1 MDTYQLDP
9 RWIKQP
15 QQQQVQQQ
23 LQGSQPVTPSGVS
36 RTGSFVGRDNSFRR
50 PPSHQD
56 SFRNDASSMSI
67 VFNANW
73 VKILNPIGEGAF
85 SRVYEGIYT
94 NPDTLEESV
103 VAVKILKKNML
114 KRRSDCLRFIKEAKI
129 MTKICHRNI
138 VACYGIGKYDDEDEQ
153 NPGSLFIVQE
163 LVRGGNLLH
172 KVYKQMLNRHKCV
185 YTSAEALEWL
195 CDVAAGMQYLHSTSD
210 IKPMIIH
217 RDLKLENIML
227 MPDEGPTGTV
237 AKLVDFGLHKVID
250 DRIKKVV
257 KRVMSEANMGGM
269 LARRHMQQQ
278 AAEGEIG
285 EEEDELEAALAQQ
298 RREQAAMMMATAAG
312 HGSGGGAA
320 VTGASGGVS
329 PSGAAAGGAATGAS
343 RLRRVAGEAGSASSM
358 PAVSEDGEEE
368 EEGGGEGQGQQQGQV
383 SAGSAAAAAQ
393 GEARNGSMS
402 RSPLGRPAQPVIP
415 EDGTTVE
422 GIVPQD
428 AVRRLRAPP
437 KKQNSMQKL
446 MAKMKEI
453 KLRVTGKMSPEGGA
467 ANETAAAAGGGTAAG
482 VMPAA
487 AAAAAGTGVKPGA
500 VAGSG
505 GSGAEEVSGASAESV
520 NPEVKERQVKIAQN
534 EALLNKMI
542 QQQNSTMAAAEKAQ
556 IMDDLGIMAGPTAS
570 EKKRAPPRR
579 AVTWV
584 NEVRYNLT
592 EAVGSWAYM
601 APEVVLGQP
610 YNEKVDVFSF
620 GVILF
625 EVLNRKL
632 MLVDEIKNDP
642 RKDAQAYAERVARGF
657 RPEIPRRWPDQL
669 RELITMCWAQD
680 PHLRPNFTA
689 VVDML
694 EEVVNSGC
702 VSKLDIMYWSRPG
715 GFA

>member
-1 MDTYQLDP
+1 
-9 RWIKQP
+9 
-15 QQQQVQQQ
+15 
-23 LQGSQPVTPSGVS
+23 
-36 RTGSFVGRDNSFRR
+36 
-50 PPSHQD
+50 
-56 SFRNDASSMSI
+56 MSI
-67 VFNANW
+67 VFNASW

-114 KRRSDCLRFIKEAKI
+114 KRR
-129 MTKICHRNI
+129 NI
-138 VACYGIGKYDDEDEQ
+138 VACYGIGKYDDEDDQ

-312 HGSGGGAA
+312 HGGAAAAAAAAANSGGGA
-320 VTGASGGVS
+320 GGGGGS
-329 PSGAAAGGAATGAS
+329 PSGAAGGD
-343 RLRRVAGEAGSASSM
+343 AGSASAM

-368 EEGGGEGQGQQQGQV
+368 EAVEGPAAGAGTGVAGG
-383 SAGSAAAAAQ
+383 AAAGQ
-393 GEARNGSMS
+393 GEARNGSFS
-402 RSPLGRPAQPVIP
+402 RSPLGRPAQPAIP
-415 EDGTTVE
+415 EDGTAVDVTE
-422 GIVPQD
+422 DP
-428 AVRRLRAPP
+428 VRRLRAPP

-453 KLRVTGKMSPEGGA
+453 KLRVTGKLPADGTSAAEGMAPGGA
-467 ANETAAAAGGGTAAG
+467 ATAASAAATAGAAGATAAKPAAAGVGGAGEEAAGGGG
-482 VMPAA
+482 DL
-487 AAAAAGTGVKPGA
+487 
-500 VAGSG
+500 
-505 GSGAEEVSGASAESV
+505 SAEAR
-520 NPEVKERQVKIAQN
+520 EKQVKMAQN
-534 EALLNKMI
+534 EALLNKLI

-556 IMDDLGIMAGPTAS
+556 IMDDLGIVAGPAAT
-570 EKKRAPPRR
+570 ERKRAPPRR

-669 RELITMCWAQD
+669 RELITLCWAQD

>member
-1 MDTYQLDP
+1 
-9 RWIKQP
+9 
-15 QQQQVQQQ
+15 
-23 LQGSQPVTPSGVS
+23 
-36 RTGSFVGRDNSFRR
+36 
-50 PPSHQD
+50 
-56 SFRNDASSMSI
+56 MSI

-138 VACYGIGKYDDEDEQ
+138 VACYGIGKYDDEDDQ

-195 CDVAAGMQYLHSTSD
+195 CDVAAGMEYLHSTSE

-227 MPDEGPTGTV
+227 MPDDGPTGTI

-278 AAEGEIG
+278 QADGEAG

-298 RREQAAMMMATAAG
+298 RREQAAMMAATAAG
-312 HGSGGGAA
+312 PGPAAANGGAGGA
-320 VTGASGGVS
+320 NGGASGGAS
-329 PSGAAAGGAATGAS
+329 PTSGASSS
-343 RLRRVAGEAGSASSM
+343 RLRRAAGDVGSASAM

-368 EEGGGEGQGQQQGQV
+368 EE
-383 SAGSAAAAAQ
+383 AAAPAGA
-393 GEARNGSMS
+393 GNGSS
-402 RSPLGRPAQPVIP
+402 FTRSPLGRPVPAPIP
-415 EDGTTVE
+415 EDGAAAPPAE
-422 GIVPQD
+422 GAGAADP
-428 AVRRLRAPP
+428 VRRLRAPP

-453 KLRVTGKMSPEGGA
+453 KLRVTGKMADSGVAGAEGA
-467 ANETAAAAGGGTAAG
+467 AGAAAPAQAAAGAAG
-482 VMPAA
+482 AAADAAAKPPAA
-487 AAAAAGTGVKPGA
+487 AAAADAD
-500 VAGSG
+500 
-505 GSGAEEVSGASAESV
+505 
-520 NPEVKERQVKIAQN
+520 PEAADKAAKMAAN

-542 QQQNSTMAAAEKAQ
+542 AQQNSTMAANEKAQ
-556 IMDDLGIMAGPTAS
+556 IMDDLGIMTGPAAS

-657 RPEIPRRWPDQL
+657 RPEIPRRWPDEL

-694 EEVVNSGC
+694 DEIVASGC

>member
-15 QQQQVQQQ
+15 QQQQQQQQQVQQQ
-23 LQGSQPVTPSGVS
+23 LQGSQPQTPAGVS
-36 RTGSFVGRDNSFRR
+36 RNGSFAGRDNSFRR

-298 RREQAAMMMATAAG
+298 RREQAAMMAATAAG
-312 HGSGGGAA
+312 NGSGSGGGAA
-320 VTGASGGVS
+320 AAGAN
-329 PSGAAAGGAATGAS
+329 GAAGAASS
-343 RLRRVAGEAGSASSM
+343 RLRRAAGDAGSTSAM

-368 EEGGGEGQGQQQGQV
+368 EAGG
-383 SAGSAAAAAQ
+383 AADGAQ
-393 GEARNGSMS
+393 GAGAADGARNGSFS
-402 RSPLGRPAQPVIP
+402 RSPLGRPVQPAIP
-415 EDGTTVE
+415 EDGATVE
-422 GIVPQD
+422 GIAPQD

-453 KLRVTGKMSPEGGA
+453 KLRVTGKMPAETSGGGA
-467 ANETAAAAGGGTAAG
+467 EASAGSAGSAAAAGTAAAQ
-482 VMPAA
+482 PAA
-487 AAAAAGTGVKPGA
+487 AAAAAKPEEAAAAAGV
-500 VAGSG
+500 G
-505 GSGAEEVSGASAESV
+505 GGDLSAEAR
-520 NPEVKERQVKIAQN
+520 ERQAKMAQN

-542 QQQNSTMAAAEKAQ
+542 QQQNSTMAATEKAQ
-556 IMDDLGIMAGPTAS
+556 IMDDLGIMAGPAAS

>member
-1 MDTYQLDP
+1 MAGYQLDP
-9 RWIKQP
+9 RWAKGREDAGTAP
-15 QQQQVQQQ
+15 AEQQQQA
-23 LQGSQPVTPSGVS
+23 GSRP
-36 RTGSFVGRDNSFRR
+36 GSFTALGEVRGASRSASKEASFRT
-50 PPSHQD
+50 D
-56 SFRNDASSMSI
+56 TSSMSI

-73 VKILNPIGEGAF
+73 VKILNLIGEGAF
-85 SRVYEGIYT
+85 SRVYEGVYT
-94 NPDTLEESV
+94 NPDSSEESV

-129 MTKICHRNI
+129 MTKITHRNI

-172 KVYKQMLNRHKCV
+172 KARDPKPPHPHPTNRQVYKQMLNRHKCV

-195 CDVAAGMQYLHSTSD
+195 CDVASGMQYLHSSSD
-210 IKPMIIH
+210 VKPMIIH

-257 KRVMSEANMGGM
+257 KRVMSEANMGGL

-278 AAEGEIG
+278 QAVDELGLGVG

-298 RREQAAMMMATAAG
+298 RREQAAMM
-312 HGSGGGAA
+312 
-320 VTGASGGVS
+320 GV
-329 PSGAAAGGAATGAS
+329 A
-343 RLRRVAGEAGSASSM
+343 
-358 PAVSEDGEEE
+358 
-368 EEGGGEGQGQQQGQV
+368 
-383 SAGSAAAAAQ
+383 
-393 GEARNGSMS
+393 
-402 RSPLGRPAQPVIP
+402 PV
-415 EDGTTVE
+415 DT
-422 GIVPQD
+422 
-428 AVRRLRAPP
+428 VRRLRAPP

-453 KLRVTGKMSPEGGA
+453 KMRVTGKMATDGGLEVGPASQEQPPQGKPAGA
-467 ANETAAAAGGGTAAG
+467 ASTAAA
-482 VMPAA
+482 P
-487 AAAAAGTGVKPGA
+487 
-500 VAGSG
+500 
-505 GSGAEEVSGASAESV
+505 AEEEAELSAEQRG
-520 NPEVKERQVKIAQN
+520 RQAKIAQN
-534 EALLNKMI
+534 EALLNRII
-542 QQQNSTMAAAEKAQ
+542 QQQSQTMAATEKAQ
-556 IMDDLGIMAGPTAS
+556 ILDDLGITMGPVL

-579 AVTWV
+579 AVT
-584 NEVRYNLT
+584 YNLT

-620 GVILF
+620 GVVRAWILF

-657 RPEIPRRWPDQL
+657 RPEIPRRWPDDL
-669 RELITMCWAQD
+669 RELISLCWSQD

-694 EEVVNSGC
+694 DEVVGSGC
-702 VSKLDIMYWSRPG
+702 VSKLDILYWSRPG

>member
-1 MDTYQLDP
+1 MDASYQLDP
-9 RWIKQP
+9 RWLRP
-15 QQQQVQQQ
+15 AQQQQQQQ
-23 LQGSQPVTPSGVS
+23 GQGAQPQTPPGGSRQGSIG
-36 RTGSFVGRDNSFRR
+36 GRDNSFRR

-56 SFRNDASSMSI
+56 SFRNDTSSMSI

-73 VKILNPIGEGAF
+73 VRILNPIGEGAF

-195 CDVAAGMQYLHSTSD
+195 CDVASGMQYLHSTSE

-227 MPDEGPTGTV
+227 MPDEGGPTGTI

-278 AAEGEIG
+278 QAQGEVG

-298 RREQAAMMMATAAG
+298 RREQAAMMVATAAG
-312 HGSGGGAA
+312 PGPAA
-320 VTGASGGVS
+320 ASGSAS
-329 PSGAAAGGAATGAS
+329 PGS
-343 RLRRVAGEAGSASSM
+343 RLRRAAGDMGSSNTM

-368 EEGGGEGQGQQQGQV
+368 AAGGEAAEA
-383 SAGSAAAAAQ
+383 SGSAAGA
-393 GEARNGSMS
+393 NGSAAFS
-402 RSPLGRPAQPVIP
+402 RSPLSRVAAAGDAGA
-415 EDGTTVE
+415 EGGDGAGPMPGTAD
-422 GIVPQD
+422 P
-428 AVRRLRAPP
+428 VRRLRAPP

-453 KLRVTGKMSPEGGA
+453 KLRVTGKMGPEG
-467 ANETAAAAGGGTAAG
+467 EAAAGG
-482 VMPAA
+482 PAA
-487 AAAAAGTGVKPGA
+487 AASSTSPPKEGEASRPAAPASAASTASASAAAPGGAA
-500 VAGSG
+500 V
-505 GSGAEEVSGASAESV
+505 SAEDAD
-520 NPEVKERQVKIAQN
+520 KAAKIAAN
-534 EALLNKMI
+534 EQLLNKLI

-556 IMDDLGIMAGPTAS
+556 IMDDLGIMAGPAAS

-657 RPEIPRRWPDQL
+657 RPEIPKRWPDEL
-669 RELITMCWAQD
+669 RELISMCWAQD